1 MPRQSKGPR
10 LWLRKRAG
18 RPATWIIRDGERQQG
33 TECAARELGRAEK
46 ALQAYIAKKH
56 LVGTTRGARH
66 PSAIPVADVMNLYI
80 RDKAPGH
87 ARPHETAMRVDALMT
102 FFGND
107 TLADISGRRCRAY
120 VAFRSTDAAARREL
134 EDLRAG
140 INHHRGE
147 GLCSE
152 IVAVVLPDR
161 RPPRERWLTRDE
173 AARLIRAAW
182 REPKRQHV
190 ARFILVALYT
200 GTRAGAI
207 CGAALKPTAGR
218 GWIDAERGV
227 FYRRP
232 AGKRESKK
240 RQPPIPLHGRL
251 LAHIR
256 RWIRRRVAIE
266 NVVEFEGAAVL
277 SVRKSFA
284 GAVTDARLEG
294 KVTPHVL
301 RHTSATWL
309 MQGGADLLEAA
320 RLLGMTPQ
328 MLLDTYGHHHPAH
341 LQGALKAFDKGK
353 SGRHRLNETKS
364 EQASSNVCKLADKY

>member
-1 MPRQSKGPR
+1 MKLGYADPPYFGCGKLYAEHHPDA
-10 LWLRKRAG
+10 LDWDE
-18 RPATWIIRDGERQQG
+18 PAT
-33 TECAARELGRAEK
+33 
-46 ALQAYIAKKH
+46 
-56 LVGTTRGARH
+56 
-66 PSAIPVADVMNLYI
+66 
-80 RDKAPGH
+80 H
-87 ARPHETAMRVDALMT
+87 ARL
-102 FFGND
+102 
-107 TLADISGRRCRAY
+107 I
-120 VAFRSTDAAARREL
+120 
-134 EDLRAG
+134 
-140 INHHRGE
+140 
-147 GLCSE
+147 
-152 IVAVVLPDR
+152 
-161 RPPRERWLTRDE
+161 ERLQDE
-173 AARLIRAAW
+173 FDGWVIHASATAARLIRAAW
-182 REPKRQHV
+182 REPKRRHV

-207 CGAALKPTAGR
+207 CGAALRPTTGR

-256 RWIRRRVAIE
+256 RWIRRRVAID
-266 NVVEFEGAAVL
+266 NLVEFEGEAVL
-277 SVRKSFA
+277 SVRKGFA
-284 GAVTDARLEG
+284 GAVADAGLEG

-328 MLLDTYGHHHPAH
+328 MLLDTYGHHHPGH

-353 SGRHRLNETKS
+353 SGRHSLNGTKN
-364 EQASSNVCKLADKY
+364 EQASSNVRKLADKY

>member
-1 MPRQSKGPR
+1 
-10 LWLRKRAG
+10 
-18 RPATWIIRDGERQQG
+18 
-33 TECAARELGRAEK
+33 
-46 ALQAYIAKKH
+46 
-56 LVGTTRGARH
+56 
-66 PSAIPVADVMNLYI
+66 MNLYI
-80 RDKAPGH
+80 KDKAEGH
-87 ARPHETAMRVDALMT
+87 ARPHETAMRVAALMR
-102 FFGND
+102 FFGDD
-107 TLADISGRRCRAY
+107 TLADINGQRCRAY
-120 VAFRSTDAAARREL
+120 AASRSSDAAARREL

-140 INHHRGE
+140 INHHRRE

-152 IVAVVLPDR
+152 IIEVVLPPA

-173 AARLIRAAW
+173 AARLIRATR
-182 REPKRQHV
+182 REQKRRHV

-207 CGAALKPTAGR
+207 CGAALRPTAGR

-256 RWIRRRVAIE
+256 RWIRRRVAISF
-266 NVVEFEGAAVL
+266 VVEFEGSPVL
-277 SVRKSFA
+277 SVRKGFA
-284 GAVTDARLEG
+284 GAVADARLEG

-341 LQGALKAFDKGK
+341 LQGALKAFDRKK
-353 SGRHRLNETKS
+353 RGREDGTAVSRPIPLFKT
-364 EQASSNVCKLADKY
+364 V